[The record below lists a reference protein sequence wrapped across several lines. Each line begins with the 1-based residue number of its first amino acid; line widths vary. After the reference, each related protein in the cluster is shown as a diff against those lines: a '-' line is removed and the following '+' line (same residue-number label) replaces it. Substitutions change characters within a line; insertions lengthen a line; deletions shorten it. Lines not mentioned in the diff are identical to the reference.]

1 MLSEKGRNTS
11 LVLMME
17 SCITSAGP
25 QVSHCMSSVVITV
38 TDVIVAGLYV
48 AERDSSTLRR
58 LEANSYN
65 TLVLCTVLFRKI
77 LFLVR
82 CT

>member
-1 MLSEKGRNTS
+1 
-11 LVLMME
+11 
-17 SCITSAGP
+17 
-25 QVSHCMSSVVITV
+25 MSSVVIAV

-58 LEANSYN
+58 LEVNSYN
-65 TLVLCTVLFRKI
+65 TLVLCTLLFRKI